1 MNINTIH
8 ITQSHLLDY
17 VTKLEFNEFRDEMK
31 EFRVDTQQRFTS
43 IDKHLDILDRK
54 FDQLREEFRVHTGTI
69 LQQSREYMN
78 TVMKYMRHID
88 TRKLDK

>member
-1 MNINTIH
+1 MNINTTH
-8 ITQSHLLDY
+8 ITQSHLSDY

-43 IDKHLDILDRK
+43 IDKRLDILDRK

-69 LQQSREYMN
+69 L
-78 TVMKYMRHID
+78 
-88 TRKLDK
+88 